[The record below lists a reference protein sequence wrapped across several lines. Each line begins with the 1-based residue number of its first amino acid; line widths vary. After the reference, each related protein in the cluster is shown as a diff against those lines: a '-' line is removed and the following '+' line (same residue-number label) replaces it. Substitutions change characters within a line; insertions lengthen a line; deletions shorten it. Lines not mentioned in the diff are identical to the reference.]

1 MLIFAEKKA
10 DVDDIHEYLLLKGVE
25 AVAIHGDKGIIV
37 KHLHSLKPCFVGALR
52 TQVTEDPGKEFA
64 RFLQCNNLSHCVFH
78 SIIMIMILTN
88 LYRMKSR
95 RALYEVSDCLY
106 PKS

>member
-37 KHLHSLKPCFVGALR
+37 KHLHSLKPCFVG

-64 RFLQCNNLSHCVFH
+64 RFLQCNNLSHYVFH

-95 RALYEVSDCLY
+95 RALYEVSGYLY